1 MVNQRLMKIFF
12 FKQGSVTF
20 ESLDKLGKMK
30 RKKLD
35 LTRCSQD
42 QKRQKHTKGKKN
54 NEDPNIE
61 EFFFL
66 ERSSQ
71 KTKLIKCRKRV
82 SILSCKLQ
90 KHLNRLRIR
99 TTNRMSSVNA
109 IKTIFLI

>member
-1 MVNQRLMKIFF
+1 
-12 FKQGSVTF
+12 
-20 ESLDKLGKMK
+20 MK

-99 TTNRMSSVNA
+99 TTNRMSSVDA
-109 IKTIFLI
+109 TKTIFLILIFFYQEVLISFGRLSGAVCARVTAC